1 MLVQPREIGDVAM
14 RGDRLRLE
22 DDRCDGRIDIT
33 TVIGDELAD
42 RRIALGDER
51 SAIEQLAGP

>member
-33 TVIGDELAD
+33 IGD
-42 RRIALGDER
+42 RR
-51 SAIEQLAGP
+51 